1 MTEWIVSSSVLILV
15 VVLLRQVLKG
25 KLSLRLQYA
34 LWALV
39 LVRLLVPFSVG
50 VSRYSVSRAVGDL
63 PIRQDAA
70 ITIAD
75 APSKLFNTEWVPE
88 SAIAEPD
95 PSLPEEE
102 REQQWQEN
110 KQKWEE
116 EQEAAWEHY
125 KAENTKYVT
134 LAVADVLLGI
144 WIAGMAV
151 MSLWLLAANLRFGQ
165 RLRRS
170 RRVLHYMPLVTY
182 VSGAV
187 ETPCLFG
194 LFKPAIYVTPEA
206 AEHEVTMGHIVA
218 HEMTHYRHG
227 DHIWAVLRCVCLVVH
242 WYNPLVWLA
251 AALSRRDAELACDE
265 STLLRIGEGERAAY
279 GRTLIGLT
287 CTGKGG
293 LFRTATTMTGSK
305 KSIKERIVLI
315 AKKPKMRLYTLVAV
329 LLVAAIAVG
338 CTYTGSA
345 SISDWADDLSVED
358 LRDTV
363 KLSDIRSGENAP
375 LSDEDREELLTIL
388 RGIDKD
394 QILKNVP
401 KEAMEPGNYGYDY
414 TLSYRTGN
422 DVQALSSIS
431 FSFLDNGAIGVN
443 CFGDLG
449 YLTGLGSDWKWL
461 DSPELYRFM
470 ADRFAL
476 PEVSDAEN
484 VSFAAMHYANQA
496 IEGHLTALQAQGM
509 VPSLYCVTALHS
521 ESVGTVGANTSS
533 EEPPALFVYRLSYC
547 LDGLEGGYGTFAN
560 FTRYL
565 FIFVADGV
573 SALVKTADMSTLTR
587 EYMSTEE
594 MQKKYNGNTLEAAG
608 VELFNDCMEER
619 NAGGEPSVVPSAP
632 VAPSGGLYE
641 IAKRGDTVSLTLYT
655 AAEGERSTYA
665 FPRKSYWWQDT
676 NQLVGTQWLVL
687 SKAPEG
693 EWDYWLTYTSADG
706 EVSVTFYHGENGP
719 VKYEDGENT
728 VWWQVRPNF
737 WNGRSD
743 AETLRMAIYDN
754 LEVSS
759 ELIPAFPADSA
770 RDAVRSFAETVWGD
784 HLKNTTPGSIYCV
797 LDYKVRSWSVE
808 QISTDGNAVVGVV
821 RYAVLPE
828 DYTAP
833 GLWAGS
839 TEGGTGEYEGWLM
852 MGREFILE
860 RQADGLWH
868 CLSEGTGGAMLE
880 PYGYENAIVGAI
892 MGNTEVYRWK
902 GDDPYEAAQAMVT
915 EFVEDLMVP
924 DELRTFTITEYRNLT
939 VEVTPTLELSEADR
953 SQYNYGLSEAE
964 LGENTWIVEFNM
976 EYRFEGV
983 LHGPPVGP
991 STGLPEDY
999 WVEEVHQGS
1008 PVGFL
1013 LTRDGD
1019 EFTLRSR
1026 YD

>member
-1 MTEWIVSSSVLILV
+1 MTEWILSSSVLILV

-39 LVRLLVPFSVG
+39 LIRLLVPFSVG

-63 PIRQDAA
+63 PIRQDSS

-75 APSKLFNTEWVPE
+75 PPGKLFNIEWVPE

-102 REQQWQEN
+102 RKQQYQEN

-170 RRVLHYMPLVTY
+170 RRVLHYMPLTTY

-187 ETPCLFG
+187 ATPCLFG

-206 AEHEVTMGHIVA
+206 AESEVTMRHIMA
-218 HEMTHYRHG
+218 HETTHYRHR
-227 DHIWAVLRCVCLVVH
+227 DYIWAVLRCVCLVIH

-293 LFRTATTMTGSK
+293 LLQTATTMTGSR

-315 AKKPKMRLYTLVAV
+315 ARKPRMRRYTLVAV
-329 LLVAAIAVG
+329 LLIAAIAVG

-345 SISDWADDLSVED
+345 SISDWADDLSAED

-363 KLSDIRSGENAP
+363 ELSDIRGGKNYP
-375 LSDEDREELLTIL
+375 LSDADREELLTIL
-388 RGIDKD
+388 QGIDND

-401 KEAMEPGNYGYDY
+401 AEAMEAGNYCYDY

-422 DVQALSSIS
+422 DVQVLSSIS

-476 PEVSDAEN
+476 PKLSDVEN
-484 VSFAAMHYANQA
+484 VSFAAIHYAEQVMGEHVA
-496 IEGHLTALQAQGM
+496 DLQVQGIDAHRHSVLALVMESTGTA
-509 VPSLYCVTALHS
+509 
-521 ESVGTVGANTSS
+521 GANLGAV
-533 EEPPALFVYRLSYC
+533 EPPSMEVYRLSYC

-565 FIFVADGV
+565 FIFVADGG
-573 SALVKTADMSTLTR
+573 SSLVKAADMVSLSE
-587 EYMSTEE
+587 EYLATEE
-594 MQKKYNGNTLEAAG
+594 MQEKYNGNTLEAAAI
-608 VELFNDCMEER
+608 ELFNACMEER
-619 NAGGEPSVVPSAP
+619 NRRDESLETSDIPA
-632 VAPSGGLYE
+632 APSGGLYE
-641 IAKRGDTVSLTLYT
+641 IAMRGDTVSLTLYT
-655 AAEGERSTYA
+655 AAEGKRSTFT
-665 FPRKSYWWQDT
+665 FPRESYGWYDT
-676 NQLVGTQWLVL
+676 NQLVGTQWLRL
-687 SKAPEG
+687 SEAPEG

-706 EVSVTFYHGENGP
+706 AVSVTFYHGENGP
-719 VKYEDGENT
+719 VKYEDGEHT

-754 LEVSS
+754 LEVSE
-759 ELIPAFPADSA
+759 ELLPAFSVASA
-770 RDAVRSFAETVWGD
+770 RDAVWFFAETVWGD
-784 HLKNTTPGSIYCV
+784 HMKNTTPGSIYCV
-797 LDYKVRSWSVE
+797 LDYEALSWSVE

-828 DYTAP
+828 DYDAP
-833 GLWAGS
+833 GLWAGN

-860 RQADGLWH
+860 RQADGLWY
-868 CLSEGTGGAMLE
+868 CLSVGTGGAMLE

-892 MGNTEVYRWK
+892 MEDTTVYRWK
-902 GDDPYEAAQAMVT
+902 GSDPEEAARALIG
-915 EFVEDLMVP
+915 EFVEALTVP
-924 DELRTFTITEYRNLT
+924 SELRTFTITEYRNLT
-939 VEVTPTLELSEADR
+939 VEVTPTLELSEVDR
-953 SQYNYGLSEAE
+953 SQYNYGLAEAE

-999 WVEEVHQGS
+999 WVEQVHQGS

-1013 LTRDGD
+1013 LTRNGD
-1019 EFTLRSR
+1019 EFTLQSR
-1026 YD
+1026 Y